1 MGTGLEIA
9 AWSGVGLS
17 ALGMAGVGKPKA
29 PAAPPP
35 RNYLQE
41 MQTALKA
48 QEAIQPDL
56 LRLESQYT
64 PKYQELQQQTLMGQM
79 DSLGSLYENAGGL
92 SQGLQTKYAGMQM
105 PIYGAVGQMAR
116 EAYQGGL
123 GAETMGLYNTMQRQ
137 AQEGLDAGYGLT
149 PEMQRQAQQSARAAM
164 TARGLAG
171 GNQGIAQE
179 VLNSY
184 ALGKD
189 RYQTSLANAQNAYG
203 LGTNQFAG
211 GMSAYGTPLM
221 AQLNQVSPTAL
232 LGTAGQM
239 SGALGTKI
247 FQPESQYSAGVYGS
261 NQANAMNAEM
271 ARAQA
276 NAGWSSGMMGMAGS
290 LGGALLS
297 NPNLFGGT
305 SSTYTPNAN
314 SFAYQGSG
322 LNYIQA
328 PTFSGT
334 GLMTGVSY
342 K

>member
-1 MGTGLEIA
+1 MGIEA
-9 AWSGVGLS
+9 ALIGGAAMLGS
-17 ALGMAGVGKPKA
+17 AAISKPKA
-29 PAAPPP
+29 AKAPPP

-48 QEAIQPDL
+48 QAAIQPEL
-56 LRLESQYT
+56 LRLERQYT
-64 PKYQELQQQTLMGQM
+64 PEYQALQQQTLMGQM
-79 DSLGSLYENAGGL
+79 GSLGSLYGDAGQL
-92 SQGLQTKYAGMQM
+92 SQGLQTQYAGMQM
-105 PIYGAVGQMAR
+105 PIYSAVGQMAR
-116 EAYQGGL
+116 EGYQSGL

-137 AQEGLDAGYGLT
+137 AQEGLDASYGLT
-149 PEMQRQAQQSARAAM
+149 PDMQRQAQQSARAAM
-164 TARGLAG
+164 SARGLAG

-184 ALGKD
+184 ALGQQ
-189 RYQTSLANAQNAYG
+189 RYQQALQNAQSAYG

-239 SGALGTKI
+239 SGALGTQI

-261 NQANAMNAEM
+261 NQANEAQTNM
-271 ARAQA
+271 ANAQA
-276 NAGWSSGMMGMAGS
+276 RAGWSSGMMGMVGS

-305 SSTYTPNAN
+305 PVPSTSGFQPNVVNQFGGLGTNTGYTGIN
-314 SFAYQGSG
+314 
-322 LNYIQA
+322 IQV
-328 PTFSGT
+328 PR
-334 GLMTGVSY
+334 
-342 K
+342 